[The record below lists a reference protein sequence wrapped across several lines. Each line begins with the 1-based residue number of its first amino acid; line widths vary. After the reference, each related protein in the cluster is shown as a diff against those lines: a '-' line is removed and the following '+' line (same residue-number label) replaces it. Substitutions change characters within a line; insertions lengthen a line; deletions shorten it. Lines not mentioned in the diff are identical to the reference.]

1 MQEHLRAFLGSV
13 SEAFPLAEPIYEFG
27 YGPGFDATGGQMPK
41 AALPGK
47 GHLACR
53 EAEPAVVERLEDLA
67 RLPFPDGAARTVI
80 AIHALERTFEPHRA
94 VEEMIRILAPGGI
107 LVLSSQSAAQ
117 SPESANRYWHP
128 TPGAIQRLL
137 AGLEA
142 TLIGWQGDDGNP
154 HTLFGIA
161 AKPPVAEAFFAGA
174 GRFLDGF
181 QKRLD
186 EIAARA
192 GWWPR
197 LKRRLMEWKQGRQPG
212 DTGVPFSQTAQR
224 NFKAEKR
231 IAISPRSAGSS
242 HKAQFVLHLPVP
254 DRLKHRLLASCLP
267 EENLGTR
274 LDTTQ

>member
-1 MQEHLRAFLGSV
+1 MREHLRAFLGSV
-13 SEAFPLAEPIYEFG
+13 SEAFPLDEPIYEFG
-27 YGPGFDATGGQMPK
+27 HGPDVDALDGPVPQAAFPEK
-41 AALPGK
+41 ADR
-47 GHLACR
+47 ACR
-53 EAEPAVVERLEDLA
+53 EAEPGEVERLEDLA
-67 RLPFPDGAARTVI
+67 RLPFPNGAARTVI
-80 AIHALERTFEPHRA
+80 AVHALEHVFEPHRA

-117 SPESANRYWHP
+117 SPESADRYWHP
-128 TPGAIQRLL
+128 TPRAIQRLL

-142 TLIGWQGDDGNP
+142 TLIGWQGDDQNP

-181 QKRLD
+181 QKRLN
-186 EIAARA
+186 EVAASV

-197 LKRRLMEWKQGRQPG
+197 LKRRLATWKQGGISTRPA
-212 DTGVPFSQTAQR
+212 D
-224 NFKAEKR
+224 NF
-231 IAISPRSAGSS
+231 
-242 HKAQFVLHLPVP
+242 HKARFVLHLPVP
-254 DRLKHRLLASCLP
+254 DQLKHGLLASCLP